1 VTGKNSEQEAVSSK
15 QLGAIIVKKLR
26 LLTAHRS
33 LFTARVFLAALPPDV
48 RKGFAFPIASLPGF
62 LRGYAS
68 RWRHSLHS
76 LSEACRKAGGFPH
89 IKRQSRELT
98 PAFLR
103 QASSRTAAGFT
114 LLELM
119 IVISI
124 IIILASIALPQY
136 QKTIMHARETVLRDD
151 LFKMRSLLDQ
161 FTADKGKLPQSLDDL
176 VTEHYLREVPK
187 DPITDNK
194 DWNVVTGED
203 PYSTEG
209 NSGVIDVH
217 SSSPDT
223 STEGT
228 PYSEW

>member
-1 VTGKNSEQEAVSSK
+1 VTGKNSKQRAVSSK
-15 QLGAIIVKKLR
+15 QFVDSRLSLSDGVSVEKEK
-26 LLTAHRS
+26 LLTAHCS
-33 LFTARVFLAALPPDV
+33 L
-48 RKGFAFPIASLPGF
+48 
-62 LRGYAS
+62 
-68 RWRHSLHS
+68 
-76 LSEACRKAGGFPH
+76 
-89 IKRQSRELT
+89 LT
-98 PAFLR
+98 
-103 QASSRTAAGFT
+103 SAGFT

-151 LFKMRSLLDQ
+151 LFNMRKLLDQ
-161 FTADKGKLPQSLDDL
+161 YTADKGKLPQSLDDL

>member
-1 VTGKNSEQEAVSSK
+1 MERSIVTGKKSKQKAVSSK
-15 QLGAIIVKKLR
+15 QSVAIIVKQR
-26 LLTAHRS
+26 GLLTAHRS
-33 LFTARVFLAALPPDV
+33 LL
-48 RKGFAFPIASLPGF
+48 I
-62 LRGYAS
+62 
-68 RWRHSLHS
+68 
-76 LSEACRKAGGFPH
+76 
-89 IKRQSRELT
+89 
-98 PAFLR
+98 
-103 QASSRTAAGFT
+103 AAGFT

-151 LFKMRSLLDQ
+151 LFKMRSLLDEYA
-161 FTADKGKLPQSLDDL
+161 ADKGKLPQSLDDL

-194 DWNVVTGED
+194 DWAVVTGED
-203 PYSTEG
+203 PFSNEG
-209 NSGVIDVH
+209 GSGVTDVH
-217 SSSPDT
+217 SSSGDV